1 MREVAEGVHHLAL
14 LPRDGINAYVIGETL
29 VDTGM
34 KGSAKKI
41 IKAVEGRT
49 LRTLTFTHAH
59 LDHVGGARR
68 VLDALALEVLAGAD
82 DVAAV
87 ESGKPVASPGAL
99 SGAIVKGGAFQ
110 GVKVDRP
117 LSEGDEVAG
126 FSVLDVPGHSPG
138 HIAFWRESDRTLIC
152 GDVFFG
158 MNVFTTVPGLR
169 WPLGLPTVDPELNR
183 ASGRRLAELE
193 PETVL
198 FGHGPPLTG
207 AAPKLKAFV
216 AKN

>member
-1 MREVAEGVHHLAL
+1 V
-14 LPRDGINAYVIGETL
+14 
-29 VDTGM
+29 
-34 KGSAKKI
+34 
-41 IKAVEGRT
+41 
-49 LRTLTFTHAH
+49 
-59 LDHVGGARR
+59 DHVGGAKRI
-68 VLDALALEVLAGAD
+68 LDARPLEVLAGGG
-82 DVAAV
+82 DVVAV
-87 ESGKPVASPGAL
+87 ESGKPVASAGAL
-99 SGAIVKGGAFQ
+99 TGAVVKGGGFD

-117 LSEGDEVAG
+117 LREGDEIAG
-126 FSVLDVPGHSPG
+126 FRVLDVPGHSPG
-138 HIAFWRESDRTLIC
+138 HVAFWRESDRTLIC

-169 WPLGLPTVDPELNR
+169 WPLGLPTVDPALNR
-183 ASGRRLAELE
+183 ESGRKLAALE